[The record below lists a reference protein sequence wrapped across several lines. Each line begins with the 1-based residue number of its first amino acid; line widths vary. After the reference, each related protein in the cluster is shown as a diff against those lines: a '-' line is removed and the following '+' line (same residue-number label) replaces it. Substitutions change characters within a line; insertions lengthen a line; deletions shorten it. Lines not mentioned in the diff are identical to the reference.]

1 MSDNLL
7 LIIGMLAFG
16 LTIVGL
22 ILTVREF
29 KKFDQTP

>member
-1 MSDNLL
+1 MNDNLL
-7 LIIGMLAFG
+7 LIIGTLTFG

-29 KKFDQTP
+29 KKFDQKP